1 MDNTT
6 FEESNE
12 STKDPKININWRV
25 RESLRNK
32 FKEKMNQN
40 NMQADEF
47 FSEMFIAYLKE
58 EATSSGQVDFS
69 KDINELNDVINRTS
83 TIFKNMIEKSYM
95 QISINKE
102 SFATEIEEVKRNL
115 QDDYDKKISALQK
128 LCDKTQKEYNLIS
141 EQAEGLLKDSK
152 VREERLTLLEEA
164 HKKDLELI
172 QTYKEQIEILKNEN
186 LHLKEQAKNSIDS
199 SLLEKAELKLEKALL
214 EKDRYYQGVISSL
227 QENYSSLQEKYTN
240 IIELKTNNNPKLS
253 S

>member
-1 MDNTT
+1 MNNNT

-12 STKDPKININWRV
+12 SSKDPKININWRV

-47 FSEMFIAYLKE
+47 FSEMFLAYLKE

-69 KDINELNDVINRTS
+69 KDISELNDVINRTS

-102 SFATEIEEVKRNL
+102 SFTNEIEEVKRNL
-115 QDDYDKKISALQK
+115 KDDYDKKLSSLQK

-152 VREERLTLLEEA
+152 VREERLTLLEDA
-164 HKKDLELI
+164 HKKDLELV
-172 QTYKEQIEILKNEN
+172 QTYKEQIEILKAEN
-186 LHLKEQAKNSIDS
+186 LHLKEQITNSIDS
-199 SLLEKAELKLEKALL
+199 SLLEKAELKSEKALL
-214 EKDRYYQGVISSL
+214 EKDRYYQDIITSL
-227 QENYSSLQEKYTN
+227 QKSYSELQQKYTDVV
-240 IIELKTNNNPKLS
+240 ELKTNNSKLS

>member
-1 MDNTT
+1 MNNNT

-12 STKDPKININWRV
+12 GSKDPKININWRV

-47 FSEMFIAYLKE
+47 FSEMFLAYLKE

-69 KDINELNDVINRTS
+69 KDISELNDVINRTS

-102 SFATEIEEVKRNL
+102 SFTNEIEEVKRNL
-115 QDDYDKKISALQK
+115 KDDYDKKLSSLQK

-164 HKKDLELI
+164 HKKDLELV
-172 QTYKEQIEILKNEN
+172 QTYKEQIEILKAEN
-186 LHLKEQAKNSIDS
+186 LHLKEQITNSIDS
-199 SLLEKAELKLEKALL
+199 SLLEKAELKSEKALL
-214 EKDRYYQGVISSL
+214 EKDRYYQDIITSL
-227 QENYSSLQEKYTN
+227 QKSYSELQQKYTDVV
-240 IIELKTNNNPKLS
+240 ELKTNNSKLS

>member
-214 EKDRYYQGVISSL
+214 EKDRYYQDIITSL
-227 QENYSSLQEKYTN
+227 QKNYSTLQQKYTDVV
-240 IIELKTNNNPKLS
+240 ELKTNNSKLS